1 MTPLAH
7 PPTPSVS
14 SYLPPLLYDSKRFWH
29 QTGRKQLL
37 KQEHS
42 LFQTTKRL
50 FFTIN
55 DHKDANLTHHKNIVI
70 MISCNFSYYC
80 PKKVAVDYFMWCG
93 PNGDIPWCHI
103 NYRMV
108 SANKFSLSQSLRWPT
123 KQNIFIY
130 S

>member
-1 MTPLAH
+1 MYDTLNQVLFNDTAH

-50 FFTIN
+50 KRAIFYDQRPQRCEF
-55 DHKDANLTHHKNIVI
+55 DPSQKH
-70 MISCNFSYYC
+70 C
-80 PKKVAVDYFMWCG
+80 DY
-93 PNGDIPWCHI
+93 D
-103 NYRMV
+103 
-108 SANKFSLSQSLRWPT
+108 
-123 KQNIFIY
+123 
-130 S
+130 